1 MNNKKKR
8 TKETLTLKKK
18 QSEIFK
24 GKQQG
29 NKTEKDIDFA
39 KNCHELDDSNDNTY
53 EEELEI
59 NDKITNN
66 NEGVNLNYQQED
78 KISNENN
85 TKKDSNFIIMYYFL

>member
-18 QSEIFK
+18 QSEIFI

-39 KNCHELDDSNDNTY
+39 KNCHELDDSNDSTY
-53 EEELEI
+53 EE
-59 NDKITNN
+59 
-66 NEGVNLNYQQED
+66 
-78 KISNENN
+78 
-85 TKKDSNFIIMYYFL
+85 